1 MKNLIRSI
9 ANYFSPASIT
19 LRKAKSIVPF
29 INAKE
34 EEFSKLTHNE
44 ILAKTEMFKERIKKG
59 ESLDN
64 LLIEAF
70 ALVREATKRVLY
82 QRPYDVQLMGAYI
95 LHNRMIAEMY
105 TGEGKT
111 LVAVIAAYLNGLS
124 GKGIQVVTVNDYL
137 AKRDSEENGK
147 ILRYLGLTVG
157 LVQEGLDSYQKQEQY
172 NKDVTYVSNH
182 EVAFDYLRDNME
194 MYPENQVMINR
205 INFCIVDEVDSILL
219 DEARTPLIISG
230 PGDKSSELY
239 KVLTP
244 IVQKLDPKVHL
255 EFDEFKSKAELT
267 ESGMDFIEQ
276 ELCKIGLLK
285 PLDNIVVDDTN
296 NEPAHRIYSELYE
309 PKNLLINHYIN
320 QIIRANFIMKSDIDY
335 IVSKNGEIVIIDQNT
350 GRLGFG
356 RRFSDG
362 LHQALEAKE
371 QVEVKEE
378 SITLATTTYQSFF
391 QLFQLAGMTG
401 TAKEAEEEFIDVYN
415 LEAVSVPTNRISKK
429 IIHKDVLFF
438 KNDARLERINEIV
451 QEKYKK
457 GQPVLIITL
466 SVNDSEIISKSLN
479 KKKITHTL
487 LNAKN
492 HEEEAAIIREA
503 GNFQAVTVS
512 TDIAGRG
519 TDIQLG
525 GSRSYIISQAQE
537 RNANEEEIT
546 QLVENLEKEKKKI
559 SDLGGLCVLC
569 IGRHESERLDN
580 QASGRC
586 GRQGE
591 PGEVF
596 FLLSLEDELIQNTMT
611 NSPFQQWSLAEM
623 MDSNENFIEG
633 YMVDTLIGTIQ
644 KSKSLLNY
652 ESRKNLYKYDKIIDI
667 QRKMIYKIRNNIL
680 NAPVVNEDF
689 NEISN
694 ILDKSPFFTMGQK
707 IILNVLEKILFNID
721 YTSKDSINKAKD
733 NIFKLFNLKDE
744 IVVKDD
750 SVITY
755 DNILVINLAEKLVHF
770 YVKKIEE
777 KIQNK
782 STLEIGQFFK
792 HQLITICDKT
802 IQKYLEAISDT
813 KDGSYLSS
821 YAQKDPLNEFNK
833 KMMGIL
839 SDFFLEWEKS
849 FIEMVFYDKPMGKRK
864 FGFESEPLK
873 GTQMEDLFSLEEFEE
888 MLKDKSFMKSMEHMG
903 EINPDEVKKVLA
915 EELGGEINLEEEQ
928 ERIKIKN
935 EINNLL
941 MDHLKNSGS
950 IEYVEEDNAEVLTY
964 SPEDDI
970 NELINN
976 VKKLSDSMT
985 LDQLKELKHELLSK
999 IHTLRDLYGKESNE
1013 YLNAVAD
1020 GMGSQLINLETIMD
1034 DIEDISN
1041 DLNPDEWESLR
1052 EFLIKT
1058 IKSMKKGKEITI
1070 QDEIHNEIITII
1082 EDLEHLINNSN
1093 GKDWLSIKKSLLEEL
1108 ENWNDEE

>member
-1 MKNLIRSI
+1 MKNFIKNI

-19 LRKAKSIVPF
+19 LRKAKSLVPI
-29 INAKE
+29 INAQE
-34 EEFSKLTHNE
+34 EKFSQLTHEE
-44 ILAKTEMFKERIKKG
+44 ILAKTKDFQERVKHG

-64 LLIEAF
+64 LLVEAF
-70 ALVREATKRVLY
+70 ALVREAAKRTLY

-124 GKGIQVVTVNDYL
+124 GKGVQIVTVNDYL

-182 EVAFDYLRDNME
+182 EFAFDYLRDNME
-194 MYPENQVMINR
+194 TYAENQVMINR

-255 EFDEFKSKAELT
+255 EFDEFRTKAELT
-267 ESGMDFIEQ
+267 ELGMDFIED
-276 ELCKIGLLK
+276 ELAKIGLLQ
-285 PLDNIVVDDTN
+285 PLDNILEEDNN
-296 NEPAHRIYSELYE
+296 NENSHRIYSELYE

-320 QIIRANFIMKSDIDY
+320 QIIKANFIMKVDIDY

-371 QVEVKEE
+371 NVEVKEE

-391 QLFQLAGMTG
+391 QLFQLSGMTG

-415 LEAVSVPTNRISKK
+415 LEAVSVPTNRPSKK
-429 IIHKDVLFF
+429 VVHKDMLFF
-438 KNDARLERINEIV
+438 KNDTRLDKINEIV
-451 QEKYKK
+451 TEKHKK
-457 GQPVLIITL
+457 GQPILIITL
-466 SVNDSEIISKSLN
+466 SVNDSEIISKSLTR
-479 KKKITHTL
+479 KKVPHTL

-492 HEEEAAIIREA
+492 HEEEASIIREA
-503 GNFQAVTVS
+503 GKFGSVTVS

-537 RNANEEEIT
+537 RNATEEEINRLMSELA
-546 QLVENLEKEKKKI
+546 QEKEKI
-559 SDLGGLCVLC
+559 SELGGLCVIC
-569 IGRHESERLDN
+569 VGRHESERLDN

-611 NSPFQQWSLAEM
+611 NSPMQQWSMSDL
-623 MDSNENFIEG
+623 MDSDEDFAQG
-633 YMVDTLIGTIQ
+633 YLVDTLIGTIQ

-667 QRKMIYKIRNNIL
+667 QRKIIYKIRNNIL
-680 NAPVVNEDF
+680 NTPVVNQDF
-689 NEISN
+689 GSINN
-694 ILDKSPFFTMGQK
+694 VLNKSIFFEMGQK
-707 IILNVLEKILFNID
+707 IIINVLEKILFNID
-721 YTSKDSINKAKD
+721 YTDKDSINKAKD

-744 IVVKDD
+744 IVVEEN
-750 SVITY
+750 SMITY
-755 DNILVINLAEKLVHF
+755 DNILVINLAKKLTEL
-770 YVKKIEE
+770 YVNKLEE

-782 STLEIGQFFK
+782 SVLEMAQFFK
-792 HQLITICDKT
+792 HQLIGICDKT

-849 FIEMVFYDKPMGKRK
+849 FIEMVFYDKPMNKRK
-864 FGFESEPLK
+864 FGFESEPLNQ
-873 GTQMEDLFSLEEFEE
+873 TQSEDLFSLEELEN
-888 MLKDKSFMKSMEHMG
+888 MLKTSNFMKHMG
-903 EINPDEVKKVLA
+903 EIDPQEVKKNL
-915 EELGGEINLEEEQ
+915 EENFNESINEEEEQ
-928 ERIKIKN
+928 ERITLKN

-941 MDHLKNSGS
+941 MDHLKNGGP
-950 IEYVEEDNAEVLTY
+950 IEYVSEEDKQVVNY

-970 NELINN
+970 HELMDNL
-976 VKKLSDSMT
+976 KKLSEYMT
-985 LDQLKELKHELLSK
+985 LDQLKELKQELLMK
-999 IHTLRDLYGKESNE
+999 IHDVRSYTSQESDE
-1013 YLNAVAD
+1013 YFHAVANEFGKLVD
-1020 GMGSQLINLETIMD
+1020 YETILKEL
-1034 DIEDISN
+1034 EDISEEV
-1041 DLNPDEWESLR
+1041 DPEEWE
-1052 EFLIKT
+1052 EIKDFLIKT
-1058 IKSMKKGKEITI
+1058 LGSMEKGEDIDI
-1070 QDEIHNEIITII
+1070 DDEEIHEEIIPVL
-1082 EDLEHLINNSN
+1082 EDLEHLINKSDSKEWKN
-1093 GKDWLSIKKSLLEEL
+1093 IKKRLLEEL
-1108 ENWNDEE
+1108 KNWEDE